1 MAETKTYHQGSRRNK
16 GNTNV
21 KQKLKILNIS
31 GALLCMPVKPALERL
46 WQEDQDIE
54 VSLGYI
60 VKT

>member
-1 MAETKTYHQGSRRNK
+1 M
-16 GNTNV
+16 

-31 GALLCMPVKPALERL
+31 GALLCMPVNSALERL